1 MVIDG
6 DVTNPL
12 VILDGGLGR
21 QLEAMGAPFRQP
33 EWSALALIEAPDI
46 VRQAHDAFIA
56 AGAEVITTNSYALVP
71 FHIGDELFATNGP
84 DLIALSGKLARA
96 AADAT
101 NAPVK
106 VAGSIPPI
114 FGSYRPD
121 LFEPVAA
128 IPMMRLFRQALLPY
142 VNFFV
147 AETCS
152 AVAEACCFLD
162 VFGVTEKPLWVS
174 LSLEDV
180 AAEAGCPRL
189 RSGEPLADAIAELG
203 AADNHQQ
210 WQALLFNCS
219 QPEVME
225 GAVKVAVDC
234 VARAG
239 GWQQIGVY
247 ANAFPL
253 IDPSY
258 QGANAELHA
267 IRGDV
272 TPASYAAFAERWIE
286 AGATII
292 GGCCGVSPDHI
303 RGLAIRLKG

>member
-1 MVIDG
+1 MVFDG
-6 DVTNPL
+6 DVANPL

-33 EWSALALIEAPDI
+33 EWSALAMIEAPDI

-56 AGAEVITTNSYALVP
+56 AGAEVISTNSYALVP

-96 AADAT
+96 AADAA
-101 NAPVK
+101 NVSVQ
-106 VAGSIPPI
+106 VAGSIPPM

-128 IPMMRLFRQALLPY
+128 ALMMRVFRHALLPY
-142 VNFFV
+142 VNFFL

-152 AVAEACCFLD
+152 AVAEACCFLT
-162 VFGVTEKPLWVS
+162 VFGGAGKPLWVS

-180 AAEAGCPRL
+180 APDAGCPRL
-189 RSGEPLADAIAELG
+189 RAGEPLADAIAALG
-203 AADNHQQ
+203 AADTHQQ

-225 GAVKVAVDC
+225 DAVRVAAECLAPADGQ
-234 VARAG
+234 R
-239 GWQQIGVY
+239 QIGAY

-267 IRGDV
+267 IRGDI
-272 TPASYAAFAERWIE
+272 TPESYAEFAERWIE

-303 RGLAIRLKG
+303 RSLAIRLKG

>member
-1 MVIDG
+1 MVFDG
-6 DVTNPL
+6 EVANPL

-56 AGAEVITTNSYALVP
+56 AGAEVISTNSYALVP

-84 DLIALSGKLARA
+84 DLIALSGKLARE
-96 AADAT
+96 AADVA
-101 NAPVK
+101 NGPVQ
-106 VAGSIPPI
+106 VAGSIPPM

-128 IPMMRLFRQALLPY
+128 VPMMRVFRHALLPY
-142 VNFFV
+142 VNYFL

-152 AVAEACCFLD
+152 AIAEACCFLQ
-162 VFGVTEKPLWVS
+162 VFGDAGKPLWVS

-180 AAEAGCPRL
+180 APEGGYPRL
-189 RSGEPLADAIAELG
+189 RSGEPLVEAIAALS
-203 AADNHQQ
+203 AADTYRQ
-210 WQALLFNCS
+210 WRALLFNCS

-225 GAVKVAVDC
+225 DAVRVAVNCLAPADG
-234 VARAG
+234 R
-239 GWQQIGVY
+239 QQIGVY

-258 QGANAELHA
+258 EGANAELHA
-267 IRGDV
+267 IRGDI
-272 TPASYAAFAERWIE
+272 TPESYAEFAERWIK

-303 RGLAIRLKG
+303 RSLANRLKG

>member
-1 MVIDG
+1 
-6 DVTNPL
+6 L
-12 VILDGGLGR
+12 
-21 QLEAMGAPFRQP
+21 
-33 EWSALALIEAPDI
+33 
-46 VRQAHDAFIA
+46 
-56 AGAEVITTNSYALVP
+56 
-71 FHIGDELFATNGP
+71 
-84 DLIALSGKLARA
+84 
-96 AADAT
+96 
-101 NAPVK
+101 
-106 VAGSIPPI
+106 
-114 FGSYRPD
+114 
-121 LFEPVAA
+121 
-128 IPMMRLFRQALLPY
+128 MRLFRHALSPY

-162 VFGVTEKPLWVS
+162 VFGGVGKPLWVS

-180 AAEAGCPRL
+180 APEAGCPRL
-189 RSGEPLADAIAELG
+189 RSGEPLADAIAALG

-210 WQALLFNCS
+210 WKALLFNCS

-225 GAVKVAVDC
+225 DAVKVAVDC

-239 GWQQIGVY
+239 GRQQIGVY

-253 IDPSY
+253 INPSY
-258 QGANAELHA
+258 RGANAELHA
-267 IRGDV
+267 IRGDI

-303 RGLAIRLKG
+303 RGLAIRLKGRTPAQKREAALGLSS

>member
-1 MVIDG
+1 MVFDG
-6 DVTNPL
+6 DVANPL

-33 EWSALALIEAPDI
+33 EWSALALIEAPDF

-56 AGAEVITTNSYALVP
+56 AGAEVISTNSYALVP
-71 FHIGDELFATNGP
+71 FHIGDERFAANGP

-96 AADAT
+96 AADAAQ
-101 NAPVK
+101 APVR
-106 VAGSIPPI
+106 VAGGIPPM

-121 LFEPVAA
+121 LFDPVAA
-128 IPMMRLFRQALLPY
+128 VPMMQMFRHALSPY
-142 VNFFV
+142 VDLFA
-147 AETCS
+147 AETYS
-152 AVAEACCFLD
+152 AIAEARCFLD
-162 VFGVTEKPLWVS
+162 VFGGAGKPLWVS

-180 AAEAGCPRL
+180 APEAGCPRL
-189 RSGEPLADAIAELG
+189 RSGEPLADAM
-203 AADNHQQ
+203 AALRMADPHQQ

-225 GAVKVAVDC
+225 DAVRVAVDC
-234 VARAG
+234 VARG
-239 GWQQIGVY
+239 GGRQQIGVY

-253 IDPSY
+253 VDPSY

-267 IRGDV
+267 IRDDI
-272 TPASYAAFAERWIE
+272 TPDSYADFAERWVA

-292 GGCCGVSPDHI
+292 GGCCGISPDHI
-303 RGLAIRLKG
+303 RGLATRLKG

>member
-1 MVIDG
+1 MVFDG
-6 DVTNPL
+6 EVANPL

-33 EWSALALIEAPDI
+33 EWSALAMIEAPDI

-56 AGAEVITTNSYALVP
+56 AGAEVISTNSYALVP
-71 FHIGDELFATNGP
+71 FHIGDELFTKNGP
-84 DLIALSGKLARA
+84 DLIALSGKMARA
-96 AADAT
+96 AAEAA
-101 NAPVK
+101 NRPVQ
-106 VAGSIPPI
+106 VAGSIPPM

-128 IPMMRLFRQALLPY
+128 VSMMQLFRHALSPH
-142 VNFFV
+142 VNYFL

-152 AVAEACCFLD
+152 AIAEACCFLE
-162 VFGVTEKPLWVS
+162 VFGEAGKPLWVS

-180 AAEAGCPRL
+180 APEAGCPRL
-189 RSGEPLADAIAELG
+189 RSGEPLVDAIAALST
-203 AADNHQQ
+203 ADTNLQ

-225 GAVKVAVDC
+225 DAVKVAAECLVSAD
-234 VARAG
+234 G
-239 GWQQIGVY
+239 LQQIGVY

-267 IRGDV
+267 IRGDI
-272 TPASYAAFAERWIE
+272 TPELYTEFAERWIK

-292 GGCCGVSPDHI
+292 GGCCGVSPEHI
-303 RGLAIRLKG
+303 RSLASRLKG